1 MLEDLNVFWTLRRSS
16 ISIWLT
22 ISWILQSSNLFT
34 VTFLLDSSL
43 TLTHPIPK
51 WEILT
56 SKNDLWIHFMQH
68 SNIGMSTGSLKCVYN
83 IISLKCYIMSK
94 NYHFLTS
101 MWEIY
106 ERSRRPAQFE
116 NKWNVLIFLVNFHDN
131 GLYFDIVSLHTL
143 DLLKSWRTKGLKI
156 ILASMWAI
164 SHVYVRFSHRR
175 EISHLCEISLTD
187 MYYTII
193 CFIILALT

>member
-1 MLEDLNVFWTLRRSS
+1 MCQQWPALLVNIENSHQDVGNLPQWHYTPHFQKHHNLKIGKVDFFVTPPHPFHLESFHKLYRFFVRRSF
-16 ISIWLT
+16 ISSGLT

-116 NKWNVLIFLVNFHDN
+116 NEWNV
-131 GLYFDIVSLHTL
+131 
-143 DLLKSWRTKGLKI
+143 
-156 ILASMWAI
+156 
-164 SHVYVRFSHRR
+164 
-175 EISHLCEISLTD
+175 
-187 MYYTII
+187 
-193 CFIILALT
+193 